1 MDKETFVKLAQG
13 YIRQESYEDEF
24 RDLIYSLAGKH
35 GQEKDFL
42 GLPLG
47 TSKIMNPV
55 LDILGDD
62 FAYFHYDCKD
72 SFEKF
77 NDNNYVNNTKLADD
91 SHPNVHS
98 LEDLYDFA
106 KEQGSIQ

>member
-1 MDKETFVKLAQG
+1 MNKENFVKLAKG
-13 YIRQESYEDEF
+13 YIRQDNYEDEF
-24 RDLIYSLAGKH
+24 RDLVYSTADKH

-47 TSKIMNPV
+47 TSRIMNPV

-62 FAYFHYDCKD
+62 FAYYHYDCQD
-72 SFEKF
+72 NFEEF
-77 NDNNYVNNTKLADD
+77 NSGIELADG

-106 KEQGSIQ
+106 KEQESIQ